1 MIVMEMRMKM
11 LVADISQRCTTVLAT
26 EAFFMIALVGDDKP
40 LHIVRALRRYDC
52 FVAQVTLWSINSD
65 VVADA
70 MRSRVN
76 VDSERLLV
84 QWQTTLVTS
93 ETVDMV
99 RVAHRT
105 QHAISDDVTTDEAN
119 VRVELEADTSAVILA
134 IELLI
139 NAVELSAL

>member
-1 MIVMEMRMKM
+1 M
-11 LVADISQRCTTVLAT
+11 LRWC
-26 EAFFMIALVGDDKP
+26 
-40 LHIVRALRRYDC
+40 LRHRP
-52 FVAQVTLWSINSD
+52 D

-105 QHAISDDVTTDEAN
+105 QHLHTHAPA
-119 VRVELEADTSAVILA
+119 TSLWRD
-134 IELLI
+134 
-139 NAVELSAL
+139 